1 MDVKT
6 MIRKMFCK
14 IFGHKDIEVVTEV
27 RQSIV
32 GDGNI
37 MITQT
42 NSKNNR
48 IYVNGQEV
56 HIDPKN
62 RCSRCHEVIK

>member
-1 MDVKT
+1 
-6 MIRKMFCK
+6 MINKLICK
-14 IFGHKDIEVVTEV
+14 LFGHKDIEVTTVT
-27 RQSIV
+27 QTIN
-32 GDGNI
+32 GDGNV

-48 IYVNGQEV
+48 IFINGHEV
-56 HIDPKN
+56 MIDNKN